1 MNSFK
6 KEIVSSTGGQNK
18 RLPRD
23 YHALTNVWDGDD
35 LMETLQLP
43 ENYFQQDQMEW
54 PFAGPI
60 TLNKGTHAIP
70 FAIRLPAEVN
80 PTLTYERKGE
90 RRSSAVVNHS

>member
-6 KEIVSSTGGQNK
+6 KEIVSSTGGQSK
-18 RLPRD
+18 RQPKD
-23 YHALTNVWDGDD
+23 YVALTEYWDGDN

-43 ENYFQQDQMEW
+43 ENCYQQDQMEW

-70 FAIRLPAEVN
+70 FAIRIPAEIN
-80 PTLTYERKGE
+80 PTITYKRKGE
-90 RRSSAVVNHS
+90 KRSSAVVHHL